1 MPPRTTDYEM
11 TELLEVPET
20 YEARQRAHYD
30 RIAEAYDAHYSDKWS
45 LLYRRL
51 FLYEPLT
58 SGIDLRGRKVLDGM
72 CGSGQT
78 AGYLLDQGAQAYGLD
93 ISPHVMAEFRANLP
107 DAVGVSGSILSSGF
121 EDAFFDAVFVTGGL
135 HHVHPQVP
143 EAVAEIHRILKPG
156 GWFCFYE
163 PHTGS
168 LADAARRF
176 WYRHDSLF
184 EENEAAVDFKDLMR
198 RNSQRFDFVTTRY
211 SGGPAYLLVFNSMVF
226 RVPLSWKA
234 RYARPLLWLERRLE
248 RIQGKRM
255 SCFVMAQ
262 WRKKN

>member
-1 MPPRTTDYEM
+1 MNMRR
-11 TELLEVPET
+11 LREVPEV

-30 RIAEAYDAHYSDKWS
+30 RIIEAYDAHYSDEWS

-51 FLYEPLT
+51 FLYEPLIA
-58 SGIDLRGRKVLDGM
+58 GIELRGRKLLDAM

-78 AGYLLDQGAQAYGLD
+78 AEYLLDQGAQAYGLD

-107 DAVGVSGSILSSGF
+107 GAVGVCGSILSSGF
-121 EDAFFDAVFVTGGL
+121 DDESFDAVFVTGGL

-143 EAVAEIHRILKPG
+143 EAVTEIHRILKPG

-168 LADAARRF
+168 LADAARKL

-184 EENEAAVDFKDLMR
+184 EGNEAAVDLEELMHC
-198 RNSQRFDFVTTRY
+198 NAHRFDFVTTRY

-234 RYARPLLWLERRLE
+234 WYTRPLLWLERRLE

-255 SCFVMAQ
+255 SCFALAQ
-262 WRKKN
+262 WRKKA